1 MARTTSEFE
10 KKVIGT
16 LLDPLLSPGQLSS
29 RACAAM
35 RGLVRQCPA
44 TSHRARRLASRAG
57 RGLSRCL
64 VLGFGVQLGPI
75 KITMTES
82 QIQVI
87 KPMTAPSEP

>member
-1 MARTTSEFE
+1 
-10 KKVIGT
+10 
-16 LLDPLLSPGQLSS
+16 
-29 RACAAM
+29 
-35 RGLVRQCPA
+35 
-44 TSHRARRLASRAG
+44 
-57 RGLSRCL
+57 L